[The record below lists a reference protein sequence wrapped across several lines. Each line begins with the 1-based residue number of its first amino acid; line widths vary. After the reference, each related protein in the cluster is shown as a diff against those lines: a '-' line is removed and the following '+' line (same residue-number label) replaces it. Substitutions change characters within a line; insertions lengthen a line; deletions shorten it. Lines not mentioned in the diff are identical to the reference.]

1 MELHQGSLQRPFPP
15 GSLDA
20 GARASDAHTKPRNQD
35 GHRRRGQRGGAQLY
49 TAGGLALVVAR
60 DAASAQPSLGGY
72 ALPQRANY
80 TFAIFCLPLEAP
92 TTYLPDGQA
101 RDRRTGTRGP
111 GPAGQVLDIPARSEE
126 HTSELQSLMRNSYA
140 VLCLKKKK
148 N

>member
-92 TTYLPDGQA
+92 TTYLPD
-101 RDRRTGTRGP
+101 
-111 GPAGQVLDIPARSEE
+111 RSEE
-126 HTSELQSLMRNSYA
+126 HTSELQSLMRISYA
-140 VLCLKKKK
+140 VFCLKKKK
-148 N
+148 RNT